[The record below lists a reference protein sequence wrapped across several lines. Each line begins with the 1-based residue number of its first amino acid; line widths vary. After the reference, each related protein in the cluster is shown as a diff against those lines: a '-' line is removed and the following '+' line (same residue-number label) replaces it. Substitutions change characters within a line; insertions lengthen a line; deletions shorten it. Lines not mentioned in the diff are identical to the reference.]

1 MGRRRFLFR
10 SVASI
15 FDHMLLSGVNFLI
28 GLVLIRFATKET
40 YGLYSQLF
48 GVTILTT
55 SLLEAMIGTALTTIA
70 ARVSD
75 TERVFLVARAFR
87 LQMVIALAFA
97 TVCALGVYV
106 VSLYHPLAESAA
118 GLALAFF
125 ALILTLSCREYCRTA
140 LYLQSRPEVVATMDV
155 AFVVMTMLGG
165 AAVFVWGHAS
175 VTGVITL
182 LAVTNGLA
190 ASYFA
195 FHLLWPGN
203 YHDKCLHSDH
213 DFRALWSLSRW
224 ALTGAIVAWLVN
236 NGYLY
241 FAGGLVGVAALA
253 DLNAARLLLVPIS
266 IVAMAWVR
274 VARPIIGQSIVAQ
287 NWHDLSRFSRLSTM
301 AMTAFAVLYVGL
313 LMWAFPWLAD
323 NVFGEK
329 YEHVAELLFIWG
341 VYFALNCARNVGT
354 TTLISFGAYRATFW
368 QGLISVPVLVLGC
381 LLTIPAWGIR
391 GALGAM
397 IIVEVCELLGNWFY
411 LLPKARRGELAL
423 H

>member
-1 MGRRRFLFR
+1 MKRLFWFR
-10 SVASI
+10 SAASI
-15 FDHMLLSGVNFLI
+15 VDHMMLSGVNFLI

-40 YGLYSQLF
+40 YGLYSQLS

-55 SLLEAMIGTALTTIA
+55 SLLEAMIGTALTTLA
-70 ARVSD
+70 ARVTD
-75 TERVFLVARAFR
+75 AERVFLVARAFR

-97 TVCALGVYV
+97 TACGLGVFAL
-106 VSLYHPLAESAA
+106 SLYTPFVESAS
-118 GLALAFF
+118 GLAVAFF
-125 ALILTLSCREYCRTA
+125 ALVLTLSCRECCRTA
-140 LYLQSRPEVVATMDV
+140 LYLQSRPEVVAAMDLG
-155 AFVVMTMLGG
+155 FVVATMLGG
-165 AAVFVWGHAS
+165 AAVLVWGHAS
-175 VTGVITL
+175 VTGVVAL

-190 ASYFA
+190 AGYFA
-195 FHLLWPGN
+195 VKLLWPHN
-203 YHDKCLHSDH
+203 YHDASLHSDQ

-241 FAGGLVGVAALA
+241 FAGGLLGVAALA
-253 DLNAARLLLVPIS
+253 DLNAARLLLVPVS

-274 VARPIIGQSIVAQ
+274 VARPVIGQSIVAK
-287 NWHDLSRFSRLSTM
+287 NWLELGQFNLRSTL
-301 AMTAFAVLYVGL
+301 AMTAFAAFYVGL
-313 LMWAFPWLAD
+313 LMWAFPWLAQ

-329 YEHVAELLFIWG
+329 YQHVAELLVIWG

-368 QGLISVPVLVLGC
+368 QGLSSVPILMLGC
-381 LLTIPAWGIR
+381 LLAIPKFGVR

-397 IIVEVCELLGNWFY
+397 IFVEFCELLTNWFY
-411 LLPKARRGELAL
+411 LLPKARRGDLTM